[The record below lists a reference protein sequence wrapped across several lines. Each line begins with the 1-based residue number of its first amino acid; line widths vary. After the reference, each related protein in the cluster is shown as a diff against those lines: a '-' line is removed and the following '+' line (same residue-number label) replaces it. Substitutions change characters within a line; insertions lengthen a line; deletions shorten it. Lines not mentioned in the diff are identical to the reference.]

1 MSWKK
6 EKPHNVDAGKALTAF
21 AEAVRLMGRHALDTE
36 EVPAAKWTETCEA
49 WAKRIEAV
57 SSAENGGGAPE
68 MRSDWHSLLAAIELQ
83 TAAQLDHATNGLTG
97 LRHALQGC
105 GKGLAEDM
113 AGSQKEVVR
122 LSVAGSSLQT
132 ALANNDEQAVRTA
145 AQALLKLSQDI
156 VSERQGRE
164 QGRQRLLGER
174 MRGIKADLG
183 ERRDV
188 TTIDPQTGLYNREAL
203 LRHLDRVIDLG
214 PLFAQP
220 PCLMVFEIDLPTGND
235 ELLKQIALCVAG
247 TFLRRQDFVTRSG
260 DSQFAVALVDIELS
274 NVEIL
279 CDRLEHSLRELK
291 GAEAA
296 ASSIAIAASVWA
308 LGETKQQWL
317 DRVTAQLPEARAAG
331 GRRRSVRPPP
341 AQ

>member
-21 AEAVRLMGRHALDTE
+21 AEAMRLLGRHALDTE
-36 EVPAAKWTETCEA
+36 EVPAAKWAETCEA

-57 SSAENGGGAPE
+57 GSAENGGGAPE
-68 MRSDWHSLLAAIELQ
+68 MRSDWHSLIAAIELQ

-105 GKGLAEDM
+105 GKSLAEDI
-113 AGSQKEVVR
+113 ASSQKELVR

-132 ALANNDEQAVRTA
+132 ALANNDDQAVRTA
-145 AQALLKLSQDI
+145 ALALLKLSQDI
-156 VSERQGRE
+156 LSERQSRE
-164 QGRQRLLGER
+164 HGRQRLLGER
-174 MRGIKADLG
+174 MRVIKADLG

-188 TTIDPQTGLYNREAL
+188 TTLDPQTGLFNREAL
-203 LRHLDRVIDLG
+203 LRHLERVVDLG

-220 PCLMVFEIDLPTGND
+220 PCLMVFEIDLPKGND

-247 TFLRRQDFVTRSG
+247 TFLRRQDYVTRSG

>member
-1 MSWKK
+1 MNWKK
-6 EKPHNVDAGKALTAF
+6 EKPQNVAASKALTAF
-21 AEAVRLMGRHALDTE
+21 AEAMRLMGRHALDTE
-36 EVPAAKWTETCEA
+36 EVPAAKWTEQCEA
-49 WAKRIEAV
+49 WAKRIEALG
-57 SSAENGGGAPE
+57 SAENGGTPE

-83 TAAQLDHATNGLTG
+83 TAAQVDHATNGLTA

-105 GKGLAEDM
+105 GKGLADDM
-113 AGSQKEVVR
+113 TASQKELVR

-132 ALANNDEQAVRTA
+132 ALANNDDQAVRTA
-145 AQALLKLSQDI
+145 AQALLKLNQDVI
-156 VSERQGRE
+156 SERQSRE

-188 TTIDPQTGLYNREAL
+188 TTLDPQTGLYNREAL
-203 LRHLDRVIDLG
+203 LRHLDRVVDLG

-220 PCLMVFEIDLPTGND
+220 PCLMVFEIELPKAND
-235 ELLKQIALCVAG
+235 ELLKQIAICVAG

-260 DSQFAVALVDIELS
+260 DGQFAVALVDIELS

-279 CDRLEHSLRELK
+279 CDRLEHSLRELN
-291 GAEAA
+291 GGEAA